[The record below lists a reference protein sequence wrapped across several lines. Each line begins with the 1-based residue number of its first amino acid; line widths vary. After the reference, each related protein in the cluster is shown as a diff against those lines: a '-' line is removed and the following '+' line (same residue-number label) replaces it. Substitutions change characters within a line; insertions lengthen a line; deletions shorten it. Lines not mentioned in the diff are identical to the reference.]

1 MLALCSLALGAWFR
15 FGSQPA
21 PAAEPALAEQAA
33 SNLLLYLPIVVE
45 AVQPVWLGPD
55 GGLFAAVAA
64 SPQDANRVYAGSWG
78 GGVYRSDDGGLTW
91 RWASQG
97 LGNLTVVSMAADPS
111 NPDIAYAGTYRGG
124 VYKTIDGGSTW
135 SEANQ
140 GIQGN
145 AIVYSMVVNPQVPQ
159 RVYAATRGLS
169 NNGGQPWAGV
179 TYRSDDGGAS
189 WYSVLS
195 NLGGSNYQDW
205 TYMLAISRTSP
216 STLMAATHEH
226 GIYKTTNAGSGWG
239 AANNGITRF
248 TTRGIGIG
256 PTSASAGTAYTGVW
270 TGEGAF
276 KTTNLGGSWTQKSSG
291 ISGANIYGL
300 DIDYANPQKVYL
312 ATYNKGVM
320 STSSGGNS
328 WSNAALSN
336 RPVSTVRVHPGNSAL
351 VFAGTAGLGLFA
363 SRDSGGSW
371 SPSMDGLQA
380 SSATGVVVSPIN
392 PSELY
397 AGVDGGGVQVSSDG
411 GLSWSDFSNNIGSA
425 WVNGLVQQPGSSVL
439 FAFTEGAGLYRCDLQ
454 NLALCWDQVG
464 GNLPTDSQQD
474 AMQSQSE
481 AGQPGQDAPP
491 GDPASPRLRVP
502 RPFSPFTTFQEAYP
516 PDSLSIEAVPGNYG
530 LLALAF
536 APSNP
541 SIAYIGSS
549 SGGAFASSDGGFNW
563 QSAGLSS
570 QTVWALAVDPLDPQ
584 TVYAATSQSGVVKVS
599 SNGGGSWNN
608 SSIPNRDVYALAVPP
623 ANPGAPLAGT
633 DDGVYQLT
641 GGSWQPLGLSGQT
654 VAWISIAE
662 ADSQHILAGTTDGAY
677 TTIDGGITWQPVSA
691 ELAGHTVQNISLDPF
706 NPSIAYYSTT
716 VHGVLKAGSGK

>member
-15 FGSQPA
+15 LGSQPA

-55 GGLFAAVAA
+55 GGLIAAVAA

-91 RWASQG
+91 RWASRG

-145 AIVYSMVVNPQVPQ
+145 AIVYSMVVNPQVSQ

-351 VFAGTAGLGLFA
+351 VFAGTAGLGLYA
-363 SRDSGGSW
+363 SRDSGSSW

-380 SSATGVVVSPIN
+380 SSATGVVVSPLN

-411 GLSWSDFSNNIGSA
+411 GLTWSDFSNNIGSE
-425 WVNGLVQQPGSSVL
+425 WVNGLVQQPGNQRAVRLHRRRRPVPLRPAEPGPVL
-439 FAFTEGAGLYRCDLQ
+439 GSGRRQPADRQPARCHSI
-454 NLALCWDQVG
+454 AAR
-464 GNLPTDSQQD
+464 P
-474 AMQSQSE
+474 
-481 AGQPGQDAPP
+481 AP
-491 GDPASPRLRVP
+491 
-502 RPFSPFTTFQEAYP
+502 
-516 PDSLSIEAVPGNYG
+516 
-530 LLALAF
+530 LLALHHL
-536 APSNP
+536 P
-541 SIAYIGSS
+541 GSVP
-549 SGGAFASSDGGFNW
+549 
-563 QSAGLSS
+563 AGLALDRSGAG
-570 QTVWALAVDPLDPQ
+570 QLRAAGDGLCPLQPQHRLHRQLFGRRIFQQRWRFQLAVRR
-584 TVYAATSQSGVVKVS
+584 AF
-599 SNGGGSWNN
+599 
-608 SSIPNRDVYALAVPP
+608 LADGL
-623 ANPGAPLAGT
+623 GAGRRSARSA
-633 DDGVYQLT
+633 DGLRR
-641 GGSWQPLGLSGQT
+641 
-654 VAWISIAE
+654 
-662 ADSQHILAGTTDGAY
+662 H
-677 TTIDGGITWQPVSA
+677 QPVRRR
-691 ELAGHTVQNISLDPF
+691 ESL
-706 NPSIAYYSTT
+706 
-716 VHGVLKAGSGK
+716 